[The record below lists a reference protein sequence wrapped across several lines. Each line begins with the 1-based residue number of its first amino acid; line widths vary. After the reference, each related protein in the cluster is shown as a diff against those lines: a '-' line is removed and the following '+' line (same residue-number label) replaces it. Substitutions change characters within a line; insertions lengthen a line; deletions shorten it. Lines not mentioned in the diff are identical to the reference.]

1 MCIPNGPPKYWGFES
16 DLHGHRCEGTHNMC
30 TLGAATS
37 GGVFCPE
44 THHLGTLSGNL
55 YAPPGSLTLRPSVF
69 VSVKRWFG
77 GG

>member
-44 THHLGTLSGNL
+44 THLLGTLSGNL
-55 YAPPGSLTLRPSVF
+55 YAPPGFIGFAALCVRVRQTV
-69 VSVKRWFG
+69 V
-77 GG
+77 